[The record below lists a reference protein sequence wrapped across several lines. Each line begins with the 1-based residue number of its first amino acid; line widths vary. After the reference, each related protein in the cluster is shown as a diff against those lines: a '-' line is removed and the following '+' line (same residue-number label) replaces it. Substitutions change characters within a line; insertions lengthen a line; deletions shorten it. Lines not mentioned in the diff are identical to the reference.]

1 VWAPAEQLPSAA
13 VLAET
18 DALATEALAGTA
30 TPIKGSANPA
40 QAATIILIVAHY
52 TT

>member
-18 DALATEALAGTA
+18 DALVTKALAGTA
-30 TPIKGSANPA
+30 SPIKGSANPA
-40 QAATIILIVAHY
+40 QAATIILIVAH
-52 TT
+52 